1 MSTLSFIIP
10 AYNAQTTLAR
20 CVSSICNQPYKDIEI
35 IIVDD
40 GSTDNTL
47 STANSLSCHDNRIHV
62 FHQENMGVSAAR
74 NRGITQASGD
84 YLFFCDSD
92 DWIES
97 GAISKIASILNS
109 SPADV
114 FIFDHIR
121 ETHQNSECIQLF
133 SNQFLSND
141 RTTIE
146 VIQQLLLQ
154 IQPSKIPNPSFA
166 FCNGLGGAAW
176 HFIFRKELIESNQ
189 IQFDSYLDGLLEDG
203 LFVMTA
209 LEYSSSIEYHSFP
222 LYHYCALGYTST
234 HGYHPDFDKRCERAI
249 ERFYAFGKERQ
260 KKRDYYR
267 SLNARAMYFV
277 NKLCEVDFFCSK
289 NPFSEQERYYSF
301 CTTLTSKSFSKALK
315 DLPIEQLASSSEKIQ
330 AQLLSRGYF
339 KLYWNLRKAKQQIR
353 NNIQKIKRK
362 L

>member
-35 IIVDD
+35 IIVVN

-121 ETHQNSECIQLF
+121 EMHQNSECIQLF
-133 SNQFLSND
+133 SNQFLSM
-141 RTTIE
+141 IE
-146 VIQQLLLQ
+146 QQLSEFSNSFFKSNPQKYQTLLLR
-154 IQPSKIPNPSFA
+154 FA
-166 FCNGLGGAAW
+166 MA
-176 HFIFRKELIESNQ
+176 
-189 IQFDSYLDGLLEDG
+189 
-203 LFVMTA
+203 
-209 LEYSSSIEYHSFP
+209 
-222 LYHYCALGYTST
+222 
-234 HGYHPDFDKRCERAI
+234 
-249 ERFYAFGKERQ
+249 
-260 KKRDYYR
+260 
-267 SLNARAMYFV
+267 
-277 NKLCEVDFFCSK
+277 
-289 NPFSEQERYYSF
+289 
-301 CTTLTSKSFSKALK
+301 
-315 DLPIEQLASSSEKIQ
+315 
-330 AQLLSRGYF
+330 
-339 KLYWNLRKAKQQIR
+339 
-353 NNIQKIKRK
+353 
-362 L
+362 